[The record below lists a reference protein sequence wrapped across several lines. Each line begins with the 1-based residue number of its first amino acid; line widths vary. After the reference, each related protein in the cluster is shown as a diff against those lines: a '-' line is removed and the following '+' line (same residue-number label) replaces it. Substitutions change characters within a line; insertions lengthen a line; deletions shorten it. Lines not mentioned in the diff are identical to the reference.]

1 MESQRGSVSYPG
13 SHSGEVE
20 EESGANVGL
29 WARRISGGAAQLG
42 PGFRGVGQQVWQLSQ
57 SCGRVGGKR
66 EEEEEQGG
74 LNAERGQDVTQSR
87 DGGLSSCNLGTSEVS
102 GKSILSSVDFWSHY
116 CS

>member
-1 MESQRGSVSYPG
+1 MSERG
-13 SHSGEVE
+13 
-20 EESGANVGL
+20 
-29 WARRISGGAAQLG
+29 GGG
-42 PGFRGVGQQVWQLSQ
+42 
-57 SCGRVGGKR
+57 GGKE